1 MKISDCIWTWFFC
14 THLLFGFL
22 LWFFRP
28 HRSSYHQPPSG
39 DRGHGAVLRKK
50 HNLFKWRPRLADTGE
65 QFTGHNSGSVCAWF
79 WQYVIPFTWTS
90 PFLLLLLL
98 LLILPL
104 VEQTLAPLSVEW
116 NPRAEE
122 HSGPSWPC
130 RSSQSSRTNEFL
142 SLPSLFFSLSLS
154 FNFSWTIQCLSDRRR
169 DGNSSTEGYY
179 SCCCC

>member
-1 MKISDCIWTWFFC
+1 MNLV
-14 THLLFGFL
+14 LLHPPVVWVL
-22 LWFFRP
+22 AVILPPPQIQLSPTAIRRQ
-28 HRSSYHQPPSG
+28 RSWC
-39 DRGHGAVLRKK
+39 GAKKK
-50 HNLFKWRPRLADTGE
+50 HNLFKRRPRLAGTGE

-179 SCCCC
+179 SCCCCC